1 MNGMTS
7 VGNSNSTVEL
17 KIEQKEV
24 ASIDQKGSSHSVS
37 TVVEMHFVSSMSD
50 AIDAFVDK
58 AYEWYMSE
66 LQKLE
71 DNSRYMYK
79 IQTSSQRKSGDD
91 DGDSSQ

>member
-1 MNGMTS
+1 
-7 VGNSNSTVEL
+7 
-17 KIEQKEV
+17 
-24 ASIDQKGSSHSVS
+24 
-37 TVVEMHFVSSMSD
+37 MHFVSSMSD

>member
-1 MNGMTS
+1 M
-7 VGNSNSTVEL
+7 SNFTVEL

-24 ASIDQKGSSHSVS
+24 ASIDQKGSSHSGS